1 MSTLITLTLWQEM
14 ILIGH
19 DGELEQALTSL
30 KNLPAHSLI
39 ARPILATIIIII
51 ISFISSKKI
60 GKVLEQ
66 KWTEDSVIILRSHY
80 VRYLIRRWSIL
91 NWLTGL
97 RFYRLQ

>member
-19 DGELEQALTSL
+19 DGELEQVLTSL

-51 ISFISSKKI
+51 ISFISFKKI

-97 RFYRLQ
+97 RFSRLQ